1 MKMHEYLAQLLL
13 AARDAAPG
21 EVANKIAAGLRDLGV
36 TSETPAAEAVGILA
50 AKLAKGG
57 RKKALGLVTEAGI
70 TARQNHAAASERLY
84 ALTALQRHLND
95 GERERTVLPWEQ
107 KLADGCAPLAEMLRA
122 QNAILTE
129 PLKKKKEDGEGELDV
144 ELPSGVLA
152 ELYAEALGYDRLTRL
167 CQDLG
172 LDLGNPDHVLD
183 LDAALAN
190 RYSFSGNL
198 NDSVGG
204 ANGTMVDHLAGL
216 PKTYARDLEAYIA
229 FAEGKTGPGM
239 ALTPT
244 DIYKA
249 LAAKPFGKPNT
260 AKTWKD
266 VNPALPALPILVY
279 GPPTTSGTR
288 DALAE
293 LILTKG
299 CDSDPAMKALK
310 EKDKDAHKKVCT
322 EVREDGAYVDSGEE
336 DNLIVQKLAENANAI
351 GIFGYS
357 FLEENMDKLKGI
369 TIDGIQ
375 PTYASISDFSYP
387 GARPLYI
394 YIKMAHLNA
403 VPGLKEFIAT
413 WPKVWGPDGLLKKKG
428 MVISPEDVRN
438 KNAPLAANPV
448 AMDASTLK

>member
-1 MKMHEYLAQLLL
+1 M
-13 AARDAAPG
+13 
-21 EVANKIAAGLRDLGV
+21 
-36 TSETPAAEAVGILA
+36 
-50 AKLAKGG
+50 
-57 RKKALGLVTEAGI
+57 
-70 TARQNHAAASERLY
+70 
-84 ALTALQRHLND
+84 
-95 GERERTVLPWEQ
+95 
-107 KLADGCAPLAEMLRA
+107 
-122 QNAILTE
+122 
-129 PLKKKKEDGEGELDV
+129 
-144 ELPSGVLA
+144 
-152 ELYAEALGYDRLTRL
+152 
-167 CQDLG
+167 
-172 LDLGNPDHVLD
+172 
-183 LDAALAN
+183 
-190 RYSFSGNL
+190 
-198 NDSVGG
+198 
-204 ANGTMVDHLAGL
+204 
-216 PKTYARDLEAYIA
+216 
-229 FAEGKTGPGM
+229 
-239 ALTPT
+239 TPT

-394 YIKMAHLNA
+394 YVKMAHLNA

-428 MVISPEDVRN
+428 MVISPEDVRS